1 MKIYTEVNYTW
12 DDEKNELVKE
22 SEKSFDYEGE
32 LALCWPKISFRPPTI
47 TIPTPNIPTPNIP
60 TPNIADNLSGI
71 LEDNSSISYGGSTTP
86 NIPTAPNINIP
97 DSSHPTSMLN
107 AGLST
112 LGNNIDYGIGGAG
125 KIIHRNLNELAKLG
139 KEAMT
144 GEGGYLDDEGPGPAA
159 PGPTGFE
166 AATAQRTLLTGQRR
180 KGQGRSAHSG
190 SGSASQVGPR

>member
-22 SEKSFDYEGE
+22 SEKSFNYEGE
-32 LALCWPKISFRPPTI
+32 LVQCISFGGYSFKPPTFKPPTI
-47 TIPTPNIPTPNIP
+47 DIP
-60 TPNIADNLSGI
+60 TPNIADNISGI
-71 LEDNSSISYGGSTTP
+71 LEDNSSISYGGATQP

-97 DSSHPTSMLN
+97 DASHPTSMLT
-107 AGLST
+107 AGL
-112 LGNNIDYGIGGAG
+112 G
-125 KIIHRNLNELAKLG
+125 KIGEGVGAIGEQFAAGGRIINRNLNELAKLG
-139 KEAMT
+139 KEGMT
-144 GEGGYLDDEGPGPAA
+144 GEGGYLSDEGPGPAA

-190 SGSASQVGPR
+190 SGTASTV

>member
-32 LALCWPKISFRPPTI
+32 LVQCIKIGGYSFKPPVVSFGKPPVI
-47 TIPTPNIPTPNIP
+47 DIP

-112 LGNNIDYGIGGAG
+112 LGNNIDYGVGGAG